1 MSCTGTL
8 VFITWLMR
16 DMLPVRNVMPLH
28 YMIMGLRN
36 HANAVSFLSTRIND
50 D

>member
-1 MSCTGTL
+1 MSCTETL
-8 VFITWLMR
+8 VFITRFLR
-16 DMLPVRNVMPLH
+16 DMLPVRDAMRLH

-36 HANAVSFLSTRIND
+36 HANAVSFLSTGIND